1 VTEEETETGISD
13 ICGKDHWLV
22 QYADADRMGACLTG
36 GITWTYDGETGNYM
50 STMTFEKSALPAT
63 L

>member
-1 VTEEETETGISD
+1 MGTYYAEPEERSSWSQPLG
-13 ICGKDHWLV
+13 LN
-22 QYADADRMGACLTG
+22 LF
-36 GITWTYDGETGNYM
+36 TWTYDGETGNYM